1 MTRTARVE
9 PIKEE
14 SREAILV
21 SGWRV
26 LDVTDPDLPQEI
38 SRHDTEPEAIE
49 AARQYE
55 HETSLEPGSPPD
67 DTQDYDASDPQGG
80 KDLP

>member
-9 PIKEE
+9 PITEE
-14 SREAILV
+14 QADAILV

-26 LDVTDPDLPQEI
+26 VDVTDSESPQEI
-38 SRHDTEPEAIE
+38 SRHDTEPEAIR
-49 AARQYE
+49 AARDYE
-55 HETSLEPGSPPD
+55 HETSQEPGSPSD

-80 KDLP
+80 KDLS

>member
-9 PIKEE
+9 PIRGE
-14 SREAILV
+14 SREAVLV

-80 KDLP
+80 KEI

>member
-14 SREAILV
+14 REESILI

-26 LDVTDPDLPQEI
+26 VDVTDADNPTEI
-38 SRHDTEPEAIE
+38 SRHEYEPEAIE
-49 AARQYE
+49 AARNYE
-55 HETSLEPGSPPD
+55 RDTSNEPGSAPD
-67 DTQDYDASDPQGG
+67 DTQDYDGSEVTGWEEER
-80 KDLP
+80 

>member
-9 PIKEE
+9 PITQETQD
-14 SREAILV
+14 AILV

-26 LDVTDPDLPQEI
+26 LDVTDPDTPQEI
-38 SRHDTEPEAIE
+38 SRHDTEPEAIR
-49 AARQYE
+49 AARDYE
-55 HETSLEPGSPPD
+55 HDTSNEPGSAPD

>member
-1 MTRTARVE
+1 MTRTVRVE

-14 SREAILV
+14 SREAV
-21 SGWRV
+21 VVAGWKV
-26 LDVTDPDLPQEI
+26 VDVTDTDLPQEI

-80 KDLP
+80 KKI